1 MRGEVIAGRL
11 TVMPRPAPAHAEV
24 IAAVSTA
31 LRRRFHDGGD
41 GATWWILPEVELSL
55 GVDPDF
61 DPVVPDLSG
70 WRRSVVPRFPPG
82 ASVSVVPQWV
92 CEVLSPRTAR
102 SDRDDKLPF
111 YARAGVDHAW
121 IIDPDA
127 HTLEAL
133 RAREIRGARW
143 VRGGPLGWCVWSPS
157 RSSPSTSRPSGWDR
171 LRALARVGCHPTLVV
186 TPSMES
192 PR

>member
-1 MRGEVIAGRL
+1 MTAPPISGSTSRTFRKVIDALPESMRGEVIAGRL

-70 WRRSVVPRFPPG
+70 WRRAVVPRFPPG

-121 IIDPDA
+121 IIDPDDR
-127 HTLEAL
+127 TLEAFARDGDIW
-133 RAREIRGARW
+133 RAAGAWGARD
-143 VRGGPLGWCVWSPS
+143 V
-157 RSSPSTSRPSGWDR
+157 
-171 LRALARVGCHPTLVV
+171 ARVAPFEELALDLATLWL
-186 TPSMES
+186 E
-192 PR
+192 

>member
-1 MRGEVIAGRL
+1 MTAPPISGSTSRTFRKVIDALPESVRGEVIAGRL
-11 TVMPRPAPAHAEV
+11 VVMPRPAPVHAQV
-24 IAAVSTA
+24 IRA
-31 LRRRFHDGGD
+31 LGGVLGARFHDGGD
-41 GATWWILPEVELSL
+41 GASWWILPEVELTL

-70 WRRSVVPRFPPG
+70 WRRAVVPRFPPG

-102 SDRDDKLPF
+102 SDREEKLPF

-127 HTLEAL
+127 RTLEAF
-133 RAREIRGARW
+133 AREGDGWRGSGAW
-143 VRGGPLGWCVWSPS
+143 EATDVVRVAPFESISLDLATLWLG
-157 RSSPSTSRPSGWDR
+157 
-171 LRALARVGCHPTLVV
+171 
-186 TPSMES
+186 
-192 PR
+192 